1 MSLTTFFLFKL
12 NIYIYAYMCVGYLV
26 EQHMAGKTSEPNRFE
41 TRNNCCRKYMFVCS
55 NFNYTCFHK
64 CIIMCF
70 KVIKYFEGRCMLYE
84 CRLFVNAHLSLCSFM
99 CVCVVRRRHGA
110 AGEGVADAAFVAVPA
125 APPPSKGV
133 RSEKRGVSVSKRV
146 VPQEKKV
153 SLRSTAGPPG
163 GQLLPKDTQFTI
175 LNISTGMRQ
184 NIILLLV

>member
-1 MSLTTFFLFKL
+1 M
-12 NIYIYAYMCVGYLV
+12 
-26 EQHMAGKTSEPNRFE
+26 H
-41 TRNNCCRKYMFVCS
+41 
-55 NFNYTCFHK
+55 TCHS
-64 CIIMCF
+64 
-70 KVIKYFEGRCMLYE
+70 V
-84 CRLFVNAHLSLCSFM
+84 ASM

-133 RSEKRGVSVSKRV
+133 RLQRSVASAFQNV
-146 VPQEKKV
+146 LVPQEKKV